1 MVNIGND
8 WDEILKDEFSKEYYL
23 KLRAFLK
30 SEYKSHCI
38 HPDMYDIFN
47 ALKWTSYENTKV
59 VILGQDPYH
68 EIGQAHGLCFSV
80 QDGVAFP
87 PSLQNIFKELNAGL
101 GIPMPKGGNLTNGQN
116 KVYFY

>member
-30 SEYKSHCI
+30 SEYKLHCI

-47 ALKWTSYENTKV
+47 ALKWTSYANTKI

-68 EIGQAHGLCFSV
+68 EVGQAHGL
-80 QDGVAFP
+80 AF
-87 PSLQNIFKELNAGL
+87 L
-101 GIPMPKGGNLTNGQN
+101 GSKRC
-116 KVYFY
+116 

>member
-47 ALKWTSYENTKV
+47 ALKWTSYENT
-59 VILGQDPYH
+59 
-68 EIGQAHGLCFSV
+68 
-80 QDGVAFP
+80 
-87 PSLQNIFKELNAGL
+87 
-101 GIPMPKGGNLTNGQN
+101 
-116 KVYFY
+116 